1 MGTVRKMPQHEAAAS
16 VAALYKEHFGTAPDS
31 LSMIAGAGSNR
42 MYFRACTQGKRSV
55 IATFGTDPAENR
67 SFIYL
72 ARHFASLG
80 LPVPDILA
88 VSADDMAYLQSDLGD
103 TSLFS
108 AIAQSRQSGNFS
120 GEDAGLLRDSLAML
134 ARVQF
139 IGFRGI
145 DFNRCFPS
153 PAMDDDMILS
163 DLNYFKYCFLKTS
176 GTEFDENRLASEFD
190 RLHAV
195 LAKRA
200 ATARQFMVRDFQ
212 SRNVML
218 ADGVPFLIDFQ
229 GGRRGPVEYDVASF
243 LWQAKA
249 NIPAG
254 LRKELVDYYISFVKA
269 SFGDEFDENE
279 FRDCLPYFVLF
290 RMLQTLGAY
299 GFRGLT
305 ERKPHFISSIPSA
318 VRNLASWLKDSG
330 LERVFPYI
338 TSLVSD
344 LEGSTLVS
352 QISALNSV
360 PELEGRLTV
369 TVSSFS
375 YKKGVPI
382 DLSGNG
388 GGFAFDCRA
397 IHNPGRYDEY
407 KPLTGRDVPVIQFIE
422 SNNEAADFLSA
433 AAQMVDASVRRYSE
447 RGFTS
452 LSVAFGCTGG
462 RHRSVYCAEHMAHH
476 IAEMFP
482 EVRVV
487 LWHREQDILEIFNG
501 ISAKSDCSHE

>member
-1 MGTVRKMPQHEAAAS
+1 MPQHEAAAS
-16 VAALYKEHFGTAPDS
+16 VAALYKEHFGIDPDS

-42 MYFRACTQGKRSV
+42 MYFRVHSRGRRSV
-55 IATFGTDPAENR
+55 IATYGTDAIENR

-80 LPVPDILA
+80 LPVPEILA
-88 VSADDMAYLQSDLGD
+88 VSHDDMTYLQSDLGD
-103 TSLFS
+103 VSLFN
-108 AIAQSRQSGNFS
+108 AMAQSRQSGSFS
-120 GEDAGLLRDSLAML
+120 GEDVEMLRDSLAML

-139 IGFRGI
+139 IGPRGI

-153 PAMDDDMILS
+153 PAMDGDMILS

-176 GTEFDENRLASEFD
+176 GTEFDENMLASEFNS
-190 RLHAV
+190 LHEV
-195 LAKRA
+195 LSQRA
-200 ATARQFMVRDFQ
+200 AMARQFMVRDFQ
-212 SRNVML
+212 SRNIMI
-218 ADGVPFLIDFQ
+218 ADGAPFLIDFQ

-249 NIPAG
+249 NFPVDI
-254 LRKELVDYYISFVKA
+254 RKELVDYYISFVRA
-269 SFGDEFDENE
+269 SFGDEFDENG
-279 FRDCLPYFVLF
+279 FRDSLPYFVLF

-338 TSLVSD
+338 TSIVSG
-344 LEGSTLVS
+344 LEGSALVS
-352 QISALNSV
+352 QIATLNSV
-360 PELEGRLTV
+360 PEIEGRLTV

-375 YKKGVPI
+375 YKRGVPM

-476 IAEMFP
+476 IAECFP
-482 EVRVV
+482 GVRVV
-487 LWHREQDILEIFNG
+487 LWHREQGIMEIFNSVPFKNEG
-501 ISAKSDCSHE
+501 MQS

>member
-1 MGTVRKMPQHEAAAS
+1 
-16 VAALYKEHFGTAPDS
+16 
-31 LSMIAGAGSNR
+31 MIAGAGSNR
-42 MYFRACTQGKRSV
+42 IYFRVCSSEHGSV
-55 IATFGTDPAENR
+55 IATCGTDLAENR
-67 SFIYL
+67 SFLYL

-80 LPVPDILA
+80 LDVPQVLA
-88 VSADDMAYLQSDLGD
+88 VSADEMTYLQSDLGD
-103 TSLFS
+103 VSLFS
-108 AIAQSRQSGNFS
+108 AMAQSRQSGRFS
-120 GEDAGLLRDSLAML
+120 VGDAALLRDSLAML

-139 IGFRGI
+139 IGARNI

-153 PAMDDDMILS
+153 PAMDDGMILS

-176 GTEFDENRLASEFD
+176 GTEFDEARLASEFD
-190 RLHAV
+190 RLYAV

-218 ADGVPFLIDFQ
+218 AEGMPFLIDFQ

-249 NIPAG
+249 NIPSE
-254 LRKELVDYYISFVKA
+254 LRKELVEYYISLVNAEFA
-269 SFGDEFDENE
+269 CEFDEAG
-279 FRDCLPYFVLF
+279 FRDSLPYFVLF

-305 ERKPHFISSIPSA
+305 EHKPHFISSIPLA
-318 VRNLASWLKDSG
+318 VCNLASCLKDSG
-330 LERVFPYI
+330 LDREFPYI
-338 TSLVSD
+338 ASLVSG
-344 LEGSTLVS
+344 LEGSALVS
-352 QISALNSV
+352 QISVLNSV
-360 PELEGRLTV
+360 PALEGCLTV

-375 YKKGVPI
+375 YKRGVPM

-433 AAQMVDASVRRYSE
+433 AAQMVDASVRRYSQ

-476 IAEMFP
+476 IADKFP
-482 EVRVV
+482 AVRVV
-487 LWHREQDILEIFNG
+487 LWHREQGIMEIFNNHPL
-501 ISAKSDCSHE
+501 KHDCRHE

>member
-1 MGTVRKMPQHEAAAS
+1 MPQQEASAS

-31 LSMIAGAGSNR
+31 LVMIAGAGSNR
-42 MYFRACTQGKRSV
+42 MYFRVHSQGQRSV
-55 IATFGTDPAENR
+55 IATFGTDATENR

-80 LPVPDILA
+80 LPVPEILA
-88 VSADDMAYLQSDLGD
+88 VSRDDMTYLQTDLGD
-103 TSLFS
+103 VSLFN
-108 AIAQSRQSGNFS
+108 AIAQSRQAGSFS
-120 GEDAGLLRDSLAML
+120 VEDVGMLRDSLAML

-139 IGFRGI
+139 IGSRGI

-190 RLHAV
+190 RLHEV
-195 LAKRA
+195 LSKRA

-218 ADGVPFLIDFQ
+218 ADGAPFLIDFQ

-249 NIPAG
+249 NIPAH
-254 LRKELVDYYISFVKA
+254 LRKELVDDYISFVKA
-269 SFGDEFDENE
+269 SFGDEFDENG
-279 FRDCLPYFVLF
+279 FRDSLPYFVLF

-318 VRNLASWLKDSG
+318 VRNLATWLKDSG
-330 LERVFPYI
+330 LDCVFPYI
-338 TSLVSD
+338 TSVVSG
-344 LEGSTLVS
+344 LEQSALVS

-433 AAQMVDASVRRYSE
+433 AAKMVDASVRRYSE
-447 RGFTS
+447 RDFTS

-476 IAEMFP
+476 IAECFP

-487 LWHREQDILEIFNG
+487 LWHREQGIMEIFNG
-501 ISAKSDCSHE
+501 VSAKNDCTHE